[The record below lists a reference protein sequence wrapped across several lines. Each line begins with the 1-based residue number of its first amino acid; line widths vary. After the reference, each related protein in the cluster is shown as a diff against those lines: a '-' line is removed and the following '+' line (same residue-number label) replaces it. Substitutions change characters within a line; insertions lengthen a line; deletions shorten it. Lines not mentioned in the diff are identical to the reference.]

1 ASAQRASLW
10 AGPSRLL
17 SGLPGVTGG
26 LAAKRLA
33 VDGAGVPGELGMV
46 HWTAHL
52 DATAAGDFSA
62 SATLGSAGTTAAG
75 GAILRLETSPWRATI
90 EWHRPG
96 IPAPELV
103 PLWPSPDA
111 RAIARC
117 LARLLPA
124 EIPRLGLEYLRSLDD
139 TARPILD
146 AAFDALGLLAPPVA
160 GEREVLLPLGLIQ
173 DTAGWFS
180 HSTALG
186 SDGGFSAARVA
197 ALLDALKPILRL
209 PGPPGKWNLATGV
222 TAIADSDSGNLRLGL
237 SLDTRALAPIP
248 TAAGRLLFN
257 GAFSLTL
264 APGAAPRPG
273 ASISLGL
280 DGAAPRRRAIYLELG
295 TPERDFVRPDVGADI
310 SLFPDPH
317 GLAQLAGAIEQAL
330 PRVLD
335 ALAEASGTA
344 LKDHVAG
351 IVKAVGDALNLRT
364 AGKFD
369 GAKLHA
375 WAADPV

>member
-1 ASAQRASLW
+1 PIL
-10 AGPSRLL
+10 
-17 SGLPGVTGG
+17 
-26 LAAKRLA
+26 
-33 VDGAGVPGELGMV
+33 GVPG
-46 HWTAHL
+46 
-52 DATAAGDFSA
+52 D
-62 SATLGSAGTTAAG
+62 
-75 GAILRLETSPWRATI
+75 
-90 EWHRPG
+90 
-96 IPAPELV
+96 
-103 PLWPSPDA
+103 
-111 RAIARC
+111 
-117 LARLLPA
+117 
-124 EIPRLGLEYLRSLDD
+124 
-139 TARPILD
+139 
-146 AAFDALGLLAPPVA
+146 
-160 GEREVLLPLGLIQ
+160 
-173 DTAGWFS
+173 
-180 HSTALG
+180 
-186 SDGGFSAARVA
+186 
-197 ALLDALKPILRL
+197 
-209 PGPPGKWNLATGV
+209 PGKWNLATGV

-280 DGAAPRRRAIYLELG
+280 DGAAPGRRAIYLELG
-295 TPERDFVRPDVGADI
+295 TPGRVFVRPDVGADI
-310 SLFPDPH
+310 SLFPDPP

-375 WAADPV
+375 WAADPVASLTAAIPSLTASALTAISDALGPALPAGVSVAAPAGRVTVTAGGVSPTWPGPPPGVPPPRA